1 MPEIRVVPTSEGFD
15 DRMDFEFLKPGDCF
29 VHVPGNV
36 PLSMLDDFSGEIV
49 WLRTDGKLTAVSI
62 DKGRTRTF
70 RNEDRVLLL
79 RQRNMWEMWI

>member
-36 PLSMLDDFSGEIV
+36 PLSMLDDFSG
-49 WLRTDGKLTAVSI
+49 RSSG
-62 DKGRTRTF
+62 
-70 RNEDRVLLL
+70 
-79 RQRNMWEMWI
+79 